1 MFEAQQDGI
10 IDLIDLDNYENLMGK
25 NKKQNAIDQRKEFQ
39 KVVFFELKL
48 FEFLISSLNQ
58 VQLNL
63 RNITALWAKDLGID
77 DEINP
82 SVDQSQQDQPQ

>member
-58 VQLNL
+58 V
-63 RNITALWAKDLGID
+63 
-77 DEINP
+77 
-82 SVDQSQQDQPQ
+82 